1 MTTTIEKSMA
11 SDGQAFAALPPE
23 PLILSLGGDHLEI
36 TPLRIGELPAFARAV
51 KPIAAHLTL
60 QPDWMLIL
68 SEDGEALILAMALA
82 CRRQPEW
89 LAALSLDE
97 AIQVAEAIFEVN
109 ADFFIQRV
117 VPQLQRVSQRLG
129 SLKLGPIVSSDSSA
143 PGTATATS

>member
-1 MTTTIEKSMA
+1 MTTTIEKAMA
-11 SDGQAFAALPPE
+11 TEGQVFAALPPE
-23 PLILSLGGDHLEI
+23 PLPLCVGGETLEV

-51 KPIAAHLTL
+51 KPIAAHLST

-68 SEDGEALILAMALA
+68 AEDGEALIQALAIA
-82 CRRQPEW
+82 CRRPPEW
-89 LAALSLDE
+89 LAGLSLDE
-97 AIQVAEAIFEVN
+97 AIQVAEAVFEVN

-143 PGTATATS
+143 QGTATATS

>member
-1 MTTTIEKSMA
+1 MTTTIEKAMA
-11 SDGQAFAALPPE
+11 TEGQAFAELPPE
-23 PLILSLGGDHLEI
+23 SLILAVGGDQLEI

-68 SEDGEALILAMALA
+68 SEDGEALILALALA
-82 CRRQPEW
+82 CRRPPEW
-89 LAALSLDE
+89 LAGLSLDE
-97 AIQVAEAIFEVN
+97 AIQVAEAVFEVN

-129 SLKLGPIVSSDSSA
+129 SLKLGPIASSDSSA
-143 PGTATATS
+143 PATAIGTS

>member
-1 MTTTIEKSMA
+1 MTTTIEKAMA
-11 SDGQAFAALPPE
+11 NESQTFAALPPE
-23 PLILSLGGDHLEI
+23 PLILVVGGETLEV

-97 AIQVAEAIFEVN
+97 AIQVAEAVFEVN

>member
-1 MTTTIEKSMA
+1 MTTTIEKAMA
-11 SDGQAFAALPPE
+11 NESQTFAALPPE
-23 PLILSLGGDHLEI
+23 PLILSLGGETLEV

-51 KPIAAHLTL
+51 KPIAAHLST

-68 SEDGEALILAMALA
+68 AEDGEALIQALAIA
-82 CRRQPEW
+82 CRRPPEW

-97 AIQVAEAIFEVN
+97 AIQVAEAVFEVN

>member
-1 MTTTIEKSMA
+1 MTTTIEKAMA
-11 SDGQAFAALPPE
+11 TEGQAFAALPPE
-23 PLILSLGGDHLEI
+23 PLILAVGGDQLEI
-36 TPLRIGELPAFARAV
+36 TPLRIGELPGFARAV

-68 SEDGEALILAMALA
+68 GEDGEVLILALALA
-82 CRRQPEW
+82 CRRPPEW

-97 AIQVAEAIFEVN
+97 AIQVAEAVFEVN

-143 PGTATATS
+143 PATTTTTS